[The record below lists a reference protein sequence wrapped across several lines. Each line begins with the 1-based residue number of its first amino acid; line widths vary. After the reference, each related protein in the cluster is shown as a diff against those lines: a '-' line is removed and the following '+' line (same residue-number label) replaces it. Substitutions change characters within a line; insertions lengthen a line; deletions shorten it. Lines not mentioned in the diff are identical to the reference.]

1 MKNIT
6 KIYLLI
12 LILFVMKAEAKVIYD
27 FSLGENSRKWQI
39 VDDGVMGG
47 RSRGVFKVDKYG
59 NGIFSGYISLD
70 NYGGF
75 SSIRLRTKAITVNDH
90 KSIAIRLY
98 GDNKFYQLRIKAS
111 QYDRHVYAK
120 KFFAKDGWQEIII
133 PLSAMEPQ
141 YRGRRLRM
149 KKFNSNLIMEIG
161 ILIGNKVEEEF
172 LLKIDNIKL
181 I

>member
-120 KFFAKDGWQEIII
+120 KFFA
-133 PLSAMEPQ
+133 
-141 YRGRRLRM
+141 
-149 KKFNSNLIMEIG
+149 
-161 ILIGNKVEEEF
+161 
-172 LLKIDNIKL
+172 
-181 I
+181 